1 MAENEPKSFPQER
14 FTDEPAALVVI
25 DMQRDFLE
33 DGAPVQASGGLKIV
47 PTVNRLIA
55 SARQAGVA
63 VIFTHEVHR
72 ADGSDYGIELEYDP
86 RHCEE
91 GTAGADLLPQLDI
104 GEADFHVYK
113 RRYDAFVGTDMDL
126 LLRSLNVKNLFFC
139 GVDTDICVLASVVS
153 ARNHDYRAVVVED
166 ACAGSSEEAHR
177 AALVCLGTV
186 FGHITDV
193 ATVDAVFEQRVATT
207 RASAG

>member
-1 MAENEPKSFPQER
+1 MTSSEEKFPKDR
-14 FTDEPAALVVI
+14 FTDEPAALIIV

-33 DGAPVQASGGLKIV
+33 AGAPVEASGGLAIV
-47 PTVNRLIA
+47 SGINRLIA
-55 SARQAGVA
+55 GARRAGIA

-91 GTAGADLLPQLDI
+91 GTTGADLLPGLDVAV
-104 GEADFHVYK
+104 EDFHIFK

-126 LLRSLNVKNLFFC
+126 LLRSLKVRNLFFC

-153 ARNHDYRAVVVED
+153 ARNHDYRVAVVSD
-166 ACAGSSEEAHR
+166 CCAGSSEEAHH
-177 AALVCLGTV
+177 AALICLGTV
-186 FGHITDV
+186 FGHITTSVEVESVFDLCV
-193 ATVDAVFEQRVATT
+193 AINREAT
-207 RASAG
+207 G

>member
-1 MAENEPKSFPQER
+1 MAETEAGSFPQC
-14 FTDEPAALVVI
+14 FTDEPAALVII

-33 DGAPVQASGGLKIV
+33 DGAPVQACGGLKIV
-47 PTVNRLIA
+47 PAINRLIA
-55 SARQAGVA
+55 SARRAGVA

-91 GTAGADLLPQLDI
+91 GTTGADLLPQLDI
-104 GEADFHVYK
+104 DAADFHVHK

-126 LLRSLNVKNLFFC
+126 LLRSLKVKTLFFC

-153 ARNHDYRAVVVED
+153 ARNHDYRVAVVAD

-177 AALVCLGTV
+177 AGLVCMGTV

-193 ATVDAVFEQRVATT
+193 ATVDALFEQCVPTV
-207 RASAG
+207 RAAGG